1 MKVRIVPVL
10 MILALLAGCQQQAET
25 PAPAVETTD
34 TTPTAPPEPTALTEG
49 FQTPESVLYD
59 SEQDV
64 YFVSNINGD
73 PGAADDNGF
82 ISRVN
87 AETLQVESKWIDGSK
102 AEITLNAPKGLAI
115 VGEDL
120 YVADITTVRKFD
132 RQTGAAKGE
141 VKLPRSTFVNDLV
154 SDGAIAYASDT
165 GVKFEGGSAVPT
177 GTDAIWK
184 IDGTKA
190 AKIAS
195 GKDLTLPNGLAVVGG
210 TVWAV
215 SFGGAELY
223 PIANGKKG
231 TVTTLPTGGLDGMVA
246 LPDGS
251 LMVTS
256 WDGKTVYRGKPGE
269 TFQAAIQNI
278 DAPADLGFDS
288 KRNRVLVPHFMESR
302 VTIHPVQ

>member
-1 MKVRIVPVL
+1 MKVRMALVL
-10 MILALLAGCQQQAET
+10 MILALLVACQQQSET
-25 PAPAVETTD
+25 PAPETTD

-59 SEQDV
+59 AEQDV

-73 PGAADDNGF
+73 PGATDDNGF

-132 RQTGAAKGE
+132 RKTGAAKGE

-165 GVKFEGGSAVPT
+165 GVKFEAGKPVPT

-190 AKIAS
+190 TKIAS
-195 GKDLTLPNGLAVVGG
+195 GKDLTLPNGLTVVGG

-223 PIANGKKG
+223 PIENGKKG
-231 TVTTLPTGGLDGMVA
+231 AVTTLPTGGLDGLVA
-246 LPDGS
+246 MPDGS
-251 LMVTS
+251 VMVTS

-269 TFQAAIQNI
+269 AFQAAIENI